1 MWKKILAFFLL
12 LLLSVVQV
20 KAEDCENLTS
30 KERIDCFDAKVKQL
44 GAQGDTLA
52 STIAYLNSKMALTE
66 AQINQTETELKKLEE
81 EISLLSVKIV
91 RLDENLTN
99 ISKLLVSRIGA
110 SYKRSLFKPIYMVFA
125 TGGLSDFFERN
136 KYLQSIQQNDRVVLL
151 ELQNSKDQHEQ
162 QKKIEEEKQAQ
173 AENLKKKLAEQ
184 NKALIT
190 QRQSKEEL
198 LRITKNDEKKYQAL
212 LTVAREEYAAIQ
224 GIIAGKGVETEI
236 GHVNEGEKI
245 ATIIQGP
252 SCNSSGAHL
261 HFIIAENG
269 SVKNPFNYLS
279 NIDYVNC
286 SGAGECSSADTFN
299 PSGDWTWP
307 INARVKFSQGY
318 GMTWAIQNT
327 WVGKIYQFHNGID
340 INSESASTVKA
351 VKKGQLYKG
360 SYSGWNGCVLPYVRI
375 NHDDSDLDTFYLHAY
390 H

>member
-1 MWKKILAFFLL
+1 MWKKILAVFLL
-12 LLLSVVQV
+12 LLLAVTQA
-20 KAEDCENLTS
+20 KAEDCDNLS
-30 KERIDCFDAKVKQL
+30 IEEKVSCLNAKVIQL
-44 GAQGDTLA
+44 KGQGDTLA

-66 AQINQTETELKKLEE
+66 AEIAKTEKELKVLEE
-81 EISLLSVKIV
+81 EITVLSVKIS
-91 RLDENLTN
+91 RLDENLDN

-110 SYKRSLFKPIYMVFA
+110 AYKRSLFKPIYMVFA

-136 KYLQSIQQNDRVVLL
+136 KYLQSVQQNDRTVLL

-162 QKKIEEEKQAQ
+162 QKKSKEEKQAQ

-184 NKALIT
+184 NMALIS
-190 QRQSKEEL
+190 QRQSKEKL
-198 LRITKNDEKKYQAL
+198 LEMTKNDERKYQDL
-212 LTVAREEYAAIQ
+212 LATAREEYAAIQ
-224 GIIAGKGVETEI
+224 GIIAGKGVEIEI

-299 PSGDWTWP
+299 PSGNWTWP
-307 INARVKFSQGY
+307 INARVRFSQGY

-340 INSESASTVKA
+340 INSESNSTVKA
-351 VKKGQLYKG
+351 VKSGQLYKG

>member
-1 MWKKILAFFLL
+1 MVVFLL
-12 LLLSVVQV
+12 LLLLAVTQA
-20 KAEDCENLTS
+20 KAEDCANLS
-30 KERIDCFDAKVKQL
+30 IEERVSCLNAKVIQL
-44 GAQGDTLA
+44 KGQGDTLA

-66 AQINQTETELKKLEE
+66 AEINQTEIKLKKLEE
-81 EISLLSVKIV
+81 EISVLSVKIS
-91 RLDENLTN
+91 RLDDNLDN
-99 ISKLLVSRIGA
+99 ISKLLISRIGA
-110 SYKRSLFKPIYMVFA
+110 AYKRSLFKPIYMVFNS
-125 TGGLSDFFERN
+125 GGLTDFFERN
-136 KYLQSIQQNDRVVLL
+136 KYLQSVQQNDRVVLL

-162 QKKIEEEKQAQ
+162 QKRIEEEKQTQ

-184 NKALIT
+184 NKTLIT

-198 LRITKNDEKKYQAL
+198 LRITKNDEKKYQSL
-212 LTVAREEYAAIQ
+212 LTTAREEYAAIQ
-224 GIIAGKGVETEI
+224 GIIAGKGVEIEV
-236 GHVNEGEKI
+236 GHVNEEEKI

-269 SVKNPFNYLS
+269 TTQNPFNYLK

-299 PSGDWTWP
+299 PSGNWTWP
-307 INARVKFSQGY
+307 INARVRFSQGY

-351 VKKGQLYKG
+351 VKSGQLYQG

-375 NHDDSDLDTFYLHAY
+375 NHDDSNLDTFYLHAY